1 MPEALQ
7 VCHEKLTEL
16 LDGMRPVLL
25 ASGVPE
31 KRLQI
36 NVERKKL
43 RTLVDAYDWL
53 HDLSMSHEFAAA
65 VKARALVPEEV
76 WKRYTL
82 LGIKDLQEQQIWA
95 KAKDALIK
103 KWRNKRPNIFGRL
116 RCRNKKSLAT

>member
-16 LDGMRPVLL
+16 LDGMSSILL

-53 HDLSMSHEFAAA
+53 HDLSISHEFAAA
-65 VKARALVPEEV
+65 AKARALVPEVV
-76 WKRYTL
+76 WKRYEL
-82 LGIKDLQEQQIWA
+82 MGIKDLQEQQIWG

-103 KWRNKRPNIFGRL
+103 RWRNKRPNIFGRL
-116 RCRNKKSLAT
+116 RCRNKKSPAA

>member
-7 VCHEKLTEL
+7 VCHEKLTVL
-16 LDGMRPVLL
+16 LDEIRPILL
-25 ASGVPE
+25 AAGVPE

-53 HDLSMSHEFAAA
+53 HDLSMSYEFATAA
-65 VKARALVPEEV
+65 KARALVPEAV
-76 WKRYTL
+76 WTRYKL
-82 LGIKDLQEQQIWA
+82 MGIKDLQEQEIWSV
-95 KAKDALIK
+95 AKDALIK

-116 RCRNKKSLAT
+116 RCRNKKSPAA